1 MLGLID
7 TLLHS
12 CQLVGAFHN
21 CHTDK
26 DTDTD
31 TDTDTGTQT
40 QTQAHTH
47 THTHTHTHIHTH
59 KHISEVIKVKI
70 LAEISSFWSLAY

>member
-1 MLGLID
+1 MALLGLID

-31 TDTDTGTQT
+31 TDTHR
-40 QTQAHTH
+40 HTH
-47 THTHTHTHIHTH
+47 RHTH
-59 KHISEVIKVKI
+59 KHISEAIKVKI
-70 LAEISSFWSLAY
+70 LAEISSFWSLAD

>member
-1 MLGLID
+1 MALLGLID

-31 TDTDTGTQT
+31 TDTDTGT
-40 QTQAHTH
+40 HTH
-47 THTHTHTHIHTH
+47 THTRTHTHTHIHTH